1 MIYKVLYNITSR
13 KIDVNST
20 NLFVMNIMDANE
32 RQRSPILS
40 YKIGNMYSQ
49 LLFVK
54 VNVPLKKK
62 KI

>member
-1 MIYKVLYNITSR
+1 
-13 KIDVNST
+13 
-20 NLFVMNIMDANE
+20 MNIMDANE

-62 KI
+62 KN